1 MDVARLRVLRELA
14 DRGSVTAVAA
24 ALSFTP
30 SAISQ
35 QLRALAAEV
44 GVALTEP
51 AGRGLRLTDAGWAL
65 VREAEGVLAALARAE
80 AAVEGLRSVPRGQVR
95 MAMFPSGARLLLTGL
110 LGRVARLPEVDL
122 RCRDVDMTPAEVPVL
137 AADYDVVVTHRDER
151 TTPVAA
157 ERFTVVPLLR

>member
-44 GVALTEP
+44 GVPLTEP
-51 AGRGLRLTDAGWAL
+51 AGRGLRLTPAGHAL
-65 VREAEGVLAALARAE
+65 VAQAEEGFTALARAQ
-80 AAVEGLRSVPRGQVR
+80 AAVGGVRSLPGGEGGVGLFPARGRV
-95 MAMFPSGARLLLTGL
+95 L
-110 LGRVARLPEVDL
+110 LGGALRRRRWTGCAACRAARCGWHCSRP
-122 RCRDVDMTPAEVPVL
+122 VPGCCWPGCCGGSPRSRTSTCT
-137 AADYDVVVTHRDER
+137 AATS
-151 TTPVAA
+151 T
-157 ERFTVVPLLR
+157 